1 MKFKQLILFFL
12 SSYHLF
18 SYTQTF
24 HYKAEATV
32 DSNQILIGDHIRLR
46 LSITA
51 DLQSNILFPTLK
63 DTAIQG
69 FEIIHYENIKI
80 DTQENALFYSQNFT
94 LTSFDSGTYLIPP
107 IQFYN
112 TDSILLAETQ
122 AIQIKVNTLDVDTT
136 QAIKDIKPPLSV
148 PLTWKEIYPYLIIGA
163 IAALLVLLIIFLI
176 KRIKIR
182 KKPQVVEKQKPSL
195 PAHIIALEALEKL
208 RLKKLWQQ
216 GEIKQYYSELTDIL
230 RIYIE
235 NRWDIQAMEMV
246 SSEIIESLNLQLNN
260 HELVEKINIALSHAD
275 LVKFAKGN
283 PLPNEN
289 QLSFDYIVS
298 FVKTTALTD
307 EQKENNKEL

>member
-1 MKFKQLILFFL
+1 M
-12 SSYHLF
+12 F

-148 PLTWKEIYPYLIIGA
+148 PLTWKEIYPYLII
-163 IAALLVLLIIFLI
+163 V
-176 KRIKIR
+176 
-182 KKPQVVEKQKPSL
+182 P
-195 PAHIIALEALEKL
+195 
-208 RLKKLWQQ
+208 
-216 GEIKQYYSELTDIL
+216 
-230 RIYIE
+230 
-235 NRWDIQAMEMV
+235 
-246 SSEIIESLNLQLNN
+246 
-260 HELVEKINIALSHAD
+260 
-275 LVKFAKGN
+275 
-283 PLPNEN
+283 
-289 QLSFDYIVS
+289 
-298 FVKTTALTD
+298 
-307 EQKENNKEL
+307 